1 MSWML
6 IECDQKKRNE
16 PKKILKSSGENN
28 AMSATPVRNC
38 VSEPSSE

>member
-6 IECDQKKRNE
+6 IEYDQKEKKRTKE
-16 PKKILKSSGENN
+16 KKNN